1 MPFDTYP
8 FHASQWPAAIARP
21 DAYDGGEVLGLSWD
35 LGSVAESEKKKLI
48 AQWVAKLPTLTH
60 VKRLQLW
67 SHVTQPL
74 FDAACAIRGLEVLQI
89 KWSNIQHLDA
99 IAGLANLRALSVGS
113 STRIISIVP
122 LSSLTSLEILEI
134 ENFKLI
140 DDFSPFMQLTGLE
153 SLAVTG
159 SMWSRQDVGS
169 LEPFA
174 AMTWLK
180 SLAVDTSKITSL
192 KPLARLRGLKHL
204 SIGGRLP
211 YQEYAWLS
219 AQLPHTEC
227 RWFTPFYAL
236 QNSGHSACKTCKQ
249 DALVMVTGRGKP
261 TLCSHCDA
269 AKLDLHVRLF
279 NDARA
284 AAMAGAS

>member
-1 MPFDTYP
+1 MPFDVYP
-8 FHASQWPAAIARP
+8 FHSRQWPAAIAKP
-21 DAYDGGEVLGLSWD
+21 EAYNGGNALCLSWD
-35 LGSVAESEKKKLI
+35 LGSVAESEKKKRI
-48 AQWVAKLPTLTH
+48 QQWVAMLPTLSH

-113 STRIISIVP
+113 STRIKSIEP
-122 LSSLTSLEILEI
+122 LSSLTSLELLEI

-140 DDFSPFMQLTGLE
+140 DDFSPLTRLTGLE

-174 AMTWLK
+174 AMTWLR

-192 KPLARLRGLKHL
+192 KPLARLQGLRHL
-204 SIGGRLP
+204 SIGGRLA
-211 YQEYAWLS
+211 YQEYACLS

-236 QNSGHSACKTCKQ
+236 QGRGYSVCKICKQ
-249 DALVMVTGRGKP
+249 DSMVMVTGRGKP
-261 TLCSHCDA
+261 TLCCHCDA
-269 AKLDLHVRLF
+269 DKLGQHVRLF
-279 NDARA
+279 NEARA
-284 AAMAGAS
+284 TAIVGAT